1 MTAMCPTDRPT
12 SPAAPVDGRTDDPG
26 TGVAIGVDAGGT
38 GTRALAVAADGRV
51 LGDARAGGGN
61 PNAHPPAEA
70 AAAVREAVREAIRR
84 ACAEDPADGAT
95 TDGARVRACVV
106 GMAGASR
113 LADPGVCAV
122 YDREWAGLDVAPCV
136 LSDAETAFAS
146 ATAEPD
152 GTVLV
157 AGTGSV
163 AGRIRHRRMIA
174 TTGGYGWLLG
184 DEGSGFWLG
193 RQAVRAALDAL
204 TYPAPHETRSAR
216 DGHAPRDGAPEL
228 PTLARSVLEQAGVD
242 PDAPDAAR
250 RLITMVN
257 AEPPVGLARYAPLV
271 STACADGDPVARR
284 VVDRAATLLA
294 DTATASRDSGERGPV
309 VLVGGVLNGSGPV
322 GARVRALLRDRLP
335 GVTVAADADG
345 VAGAAWLAALE
356 AFGPR
361 AARPHR
367 VP

>member
-1 MTAMCPTDRPT
+1 MRPT
-12 SPAAPVDGRTDDPG
+12 ARPTNPAAPVDGPADDPG

-51 LGDARAGGGN
+51 LGSAGAGGAN

-70 AAAVREAVREAIRR
+70 AAAVSEAIRR
-84 ACAEDPADGAT
+84 AGAAAT
-95 TDGARVRACVV
+95 ADGARVRACVV

-113 LADPGVCAV
+113 LADPGVRAV
-122 YDREWAGLDVAPCV
+122 YDREWAGLDVVPGV

-163 AGRIRHRRMIA
+163 AGRIRDRRMTT

-184 DEGSGFWLG
+184 DEGSAFWLG
-193 RQAVRAALDAL
+193 RQAVRATLDAL
-204 TYPAPHETRSAR
+204 TAA
-216 DGHAPRDGAPEL
+216 APRESRPADRGHGPGHRSPDL
-228 PTLARSVLEQAGVD
+228 PALARSVLRRADVD
-242 PDAPDAAR
+242 PDDPDAVR
-250 RLITMVN
+250 RLITTVN
-257 AEPPVGLARYAPLV
+257 AEPPVRLARFAPLV
-271 STACADGDPVARR
+271 STACADGDPVARS

-294 DTATASRDSGERGPV
+294 DTATASRDPGERGPV
-309 VLVGGVLNGSGPV
+309 VLVGGVLDGSGPV

-335 GVTVAADADG
+335 GVTVSADADG

-356 AFGPR
+356 AFGPD
-361 AARPHR
+361 AARPRR

>member
-1 MTAMCPTDRPT
+1 MTAMRPAHRPTD
-12 SPAAPVDGRTDDPG
+12 PAAPVDGGTADPE

-51 LGDARAGGGN
+51 LGSARAGGAN

-70 AAAVREAVREAIRR
+70 AAAVREAIHR
-84 ACAEDPADGAT
+84 ARAAAT
-95 TDGARVRACVV
+95 ADGARVRACVV

-113 LADPGVCAV
+113 LTDPGVRAI
-122 YDREWAGLDVAPCV
+122 YDREWAGLDVVPCV

-163 AGRIRHRRMIA
+163 AGRIRDRRMTT

-184 DEGSGFWLG
+184 DEGSAFWLG
-193 RQAVRAALDAL
+193 RQAVRATLDAL
-204 TYPAPHETRSAR
+204 TAA
-216 DGHAPRDGAPEL
+216 APRDARPVDRGHGRHGPGPGAPDL
-228 PTLARSVLEQAGVD
+228 PALAWSVLRRAGVD
-242 PDAPDAAR
+242 PGDPDAVR
-250 RLITMVN
+250 RLITTVN
-257 AEPPVGLARYAPLV
+257 AEPPVRLARYAPLV
-271 STACADGDPVARR
+271 SSACGDGDPVARS
-284 VVDRAATLLA
+284 VVDRAAALLA
-294 DTATASRDSGERGPV
+294 DTATACREPGERGPV
-309 VLVGGVLNGSGPV
+309 VLVGGVLDGAGPV

-335 GVTVAADADG
+335 DVTVSADADG

-356 AFGPR
+356 AFGPD
-361 AARPHR
+361 AARPRR